1 MGYRLTQT
9 FHLCPMKKNSERE
22 PDLIQYRLEYS
33 LNDDLPSERFFMATD
48 PRDALSQLAYSCIKH
63 IPVDS
68 LSENEQDCFVK
79 AFSNPTKPFLEKP
92 DLLEVPKP
100 IPDIDFPEPEPAPPA
115 TDEKSLDESNQ
126 DDFSED
132 GFVDIQDT
140 ESAVATPDLQPK
152 PDPAAEHKIKQ
163 EERLAEIVKIEKQ
176 NQELLER
183 YEKLN
188 NKTRRI
194 MEWFTPRIEIM
205 TFEEHNRWTDSWTS
219 IEYPL
224 EPNEEDDSPNL
235 EDSQVE
241 KDPIG

>member
-1 MGYRLTQT
+1 
-9 FHLCPMKKNSERE
+9 MKKNSERE

-79 AFSNPTKPFLEKP
+79 AFSNPSKPFLEKP
-92 DLLEVPKP
+92 DLMEAPKP
-100 IPDIDFPEPEPAPPA
+100 IPDVDFPEPELPIPAI
-115 TDEKSLDESNQ
+115 DEKPSDESKQN
-126 DDFSED
+126 DFSED

-140 ESAVATPDLQPK
+140 ETADSTPDLQPK
-152 PDPAAEHKIKQ
+152 PDPAAEHKTKQ
-163 EERLAEIVKIEKQ
+163 QERLAEIAKIDKQ
-176 NQELLER
+176 NQEILSR
-183 YEKLN
+183 YEKLI
-188 NKTRRI
+188 NKTGRI

-219 IEYPL
+219 IDYPL
-224 EPNEEDDSPNL
+224 VPDEEEESSSL
-235 EDSQVE
+235 EDSE
-241 KDPIG
+241 IE